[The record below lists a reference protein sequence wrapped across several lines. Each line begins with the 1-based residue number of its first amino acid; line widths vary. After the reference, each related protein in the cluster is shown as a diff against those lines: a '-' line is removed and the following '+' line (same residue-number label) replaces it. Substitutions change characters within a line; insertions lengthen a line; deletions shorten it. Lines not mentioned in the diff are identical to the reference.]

1 MKAPNKYGA
10 LLHAPSQTGTT
21 RSYHNRDG
29 CQEYQKLP
37 LELTQNGGHK
47 YVQVWRDDHAAVYEQ
62 HNAIRLLGYEAI
74 TIKKQEAKSMFGKDY
89 PAKELYPCSE
99 DWGTLAFT
107 TNSLEKAMAYAQSLS
122 KRVETA
128 RQKAISSTRI
138 RQRRTG
144 TRVSVTKTH
153 PPHFFPINC
162 CKQTS
167 PDGLLRPGR
176 TNLEQDG
183 DVLEQEQTQT
193 ET

>member
-1 MKAPNKYGA
+1 
-10 LLHAPSQTGTT
+10 
-21 RSYHNRDG
+21 
-29 CQEYQKLP
+29 
-37 LELTQNGGHK
+37 
-47 YVQVWRDDHAAVYEQ
+47 
-62 HNAIRLLGYEAI
+62 
-74 TIKKQEAKSMFGKDY
+74 MFGKDY